1 MISLKSRRTG
11 WVCLAFCVL
20 WAPRRDVDAAD
31 VDVYLLGGQSNM
43 QGIGQLAS
51 IADQVP
57 TTIPHCYF
65 FVDGG
70 FHPLILGVTKT
81 STRAGEFG
89 PEVGLALE
97 LATEERPVYL
107 IKSHF
112 SGMPL
117 HHGWDGGAW
126 KGGDPVAG
134 RRNFYPGTSEA
145 DPAQGVLYRQMLA
158 RFQAGLDA
166 LEERGDSPKVRGFVW
181 MQGEA
186 DAKNGVSATEYA
198 VSLRFLRDR
207 LAEDLSLAP
216 ALPTVFGQVLPHEP
230 ASARFTH
237 RVVIREQMA
246 RADEHSGDALA
257 IPRARMVSTDGVSL
271 LPDTVHYDGPGQL
284 DLGRRFGRTLKALI
298 RGLGDPEAPVV
309 P

>member
-1 MISLKSRRTG
+1 
-11 WVCLAFCVL
+11 
-20 WAPRRDVDAAD
+20 
-31 VDVYLLGGQSNM
+31 M
-43 QGIGQLAS
+43 QGIGQLGS

-57 TTIPHCYF
+57 GTIPHCYF

-70 FHPLILGVTKT
+70 FRPLILGVTQT

-145 DPAQGVLYRQMLA
+145 DPAQGVLYQRMRT
-158 RFQAGLDA
+158 RFQAGLEV
-166 LEERGDSPKVRGFVW
+166 LVERGDSPKVRGFVW

-186 DAKNGVSATEYA
+186 DAKGEVSATEYA
-198 VSLRFLRDR
+198 VSFRFLRDR
-207 LAEDLSLAP
+207 LSEDLGLAP
-216 ALPTVFGQVLPHEP
+216 ALPTVFGQVLPHDPP
-230 ASARFTH
+230 AARFTH
-237 RVVIREQMA
+237 REVIREQMA

-257 IPRARMVSTDGVSL
+257 IPQARMVSTDGVSL

-284 DLGRRFGRTLKALI
+284 ELGRRFGRTLKALML
-298 RGLGDPEAPVV
+298 GPGDPEASGSP
-309 P
+309 